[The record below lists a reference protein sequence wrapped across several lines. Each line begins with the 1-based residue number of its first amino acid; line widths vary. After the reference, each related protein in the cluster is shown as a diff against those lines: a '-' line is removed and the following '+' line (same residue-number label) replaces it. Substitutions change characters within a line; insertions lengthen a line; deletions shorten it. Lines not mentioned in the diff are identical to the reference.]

1 MTNISATTCSNCET
15 TDSPTRISPLLMSA
29 RNPRIRLTESG
40 QDKVDTKDL
49 ADEIAAHLGD
59 EHGEADHDVTP
70 DTSQEDLMPLQC
82 APGSRGVGDKVLDGT
97 CGQARVLD
105 KDRTEEERSG
115 EVSPDYRRPSYRG
128 QSRDSV

>member
-1 MTNISATTCSNCET
+1 
-15 TDSPTRISPLLMSA
+15 MSA

-97 CGQARVLD
+97 GGQARVLD
-105 KDRTEEERSG
+105 EDRTEKEGSG

-128 QSRDSV
+128 QPLVLSRCPSDSTHRRQSSCKAIPTKESCL